1 MLPPAIAQD
10 LQCFL
15 RVLHSR
21 YGQDLVSVVLF
32 GSWAR
37 GEARAES
44 DIDLLVI
51 SKHFPGSRLDRHRDM
66 FEAVKAVTKD
76 FALKSSIIPLTP
88 KEASATKPF
97 YLGMVTAHVL
107 LYDRDGF
114 FAAILQRLKKRLV
127 ELGSERRVDKDGYE
141 YWVLKPDFKPGEVI
155 EL

>member
-1 MLPPAIAQD
+1 MLPAAIAQD
-10 LQCFL
+10 LQHFL
-15 RVLHSR
+15 RVLYSR
-21 YGQDLVSVVLF
+21 YGADLVSVVLF

-37 GEARAES
+37 GEAQAES

-51 SKHFPGSRLDRHRDM
+51 STHFPRSRLDRHRDM

-76 FALKSSIIPLTP
+76 FASKSSIIPLTP
-88 KEASATKPF
+88 EEASTTKPF
-97 YLGMVTAHVL
+97 YLGMLTAHAL

-114 FAAILQRLKKRLV
+114 FATILQRLKKRLA

>member
-15 RVLHSR
+15 RILHSR
-21 YGQDLVSVVLF
+21 YGEDLVSVVLF

-51 SKHFPGSRLDRHRDM
+51 SKDFPRSRLDRHRDI
-66 FEAVKAVTKD
+66 FEMAKAVTPE
-76 FALKSSIIPLTP
+76 FASKVSVIPLTP
-88 KEASATKPF
+88 DEASPTKPF
-97 YLGMVTAHVL
+97 YLGMLTAHAL
-107 LYDRDGF
+107 LHDRDEF
-114 FAAILQRLKKRLV
+114 FATILERLKTRLA
-127 ELGSERRVDKDGYE
+127 ELGSVRRVDKDGYE
-141 YWVLKPDFKPGEVI
+141 YWDLKPDFKPGEAV

>member
-1 MLPPAIAQD
+1 MLPVEIAQD
-10 LQCFL
+10 LQQFL
-15 RVLHSR
+15 RVLHAR
-21 YGQDLVSVVLF
+21 YGEALVSVVLF

-51 SKHFPGSRLDRHRDM
+51 STHFPRSHLDRHLDM
-66 FEAVKAVTKD
+66 FEAVKAVTKN
-76 FALKSSIIPLTP
+76 FASKVSMIPLKP
-88 KEASATKPF
+88 EEAITTKPF
-97 YLGMVTAHVL
+97 DLGMLTAHAL

-114 FAAILQRLKKRLV
+114 FAAVLQRLQTRLA

-141 YWVLKPDFKPGEVI
+141 YWDLKPDFKPGEVI

>member
-1 MLPPAIAQD
+1 MLPSAITQD
-10 LQCFL
+10 LQHFL

-21 YGQDLVSVVLF
+21 YGEALVSVVLF

-51 SKHFPGSRLDRHRDM
+51 STHFPRSRLDRHLDM
-66 FEAVKAVTKD
+66 FEAVKAMTQD
-76 FALKSSIIPLTP
+76 FASKVSVIPLTP
-88 KEASATKPF
+88 EEASTTKPF
-97 YLGMVTAHVL
+97 YLGMLTAHVM
-107 LYDRDGF
+107 LYDRNGF
-114 FAAILQRLKKRLV
+114 FATILERLKTRLA
-127 ELGSERRVDKDGYE
+127 ELGSERRVDKNGYE

>member
-1 MLPPAIAQD
+1 MLPAAIAHDVQH
-10 LQCFL
+10 FL

-21 YGQDLVSVVLF
+21 YGEALVSVVLF

-51 SKHFPGSRLDRHRDM
+51 STHFPRSRLDRHMDM
-66 FEAVKAVTKD
+66 FEAVKMVTKA
-76 FALKSSIIPLTP
+76 FAAKVSIIPLTP
-88 KEASATKPF
+88 EEASTTKPF
-97 YLGMVTAHVL
+97 YLGMLTAHAL

-114 FAAILQRLKKRLV
+114 FATILQRLKKRLA

>member
-1 MLPPAIAQD
+1 MLPTAIAQD
-10 LQCFL
+10 LQHFL
-15 RVLHSR
+15 RVPHST
-21 YGQDLVSVVLF
+21 YGEALISVVLF

-51 SKHFPGSRLDRHRDM
+51 STHFPRSRLDRHMDM
-66 FEAVKAVTKD
+66 FEAVKAVTKA
-76 FALKSSIIPLTP
+76 FASKVSVIPLTP
-88 KEASATKPF
+88 EEASTTKPF

-107 LYDRDGF
+107 LYDCDGF
-114 FAAILQRLKKRLV
+114 FAAILQRLQTRLA

-141 YWVLKPDFKPGEVI
+141 YWVLKPDFKPGDVV